1 MFCHQQPCGLT
12 QLSSEGPTIVGGGV
26 GRGGSMEGVW
36 RLPALS
42 TVAFVGTDWWLW
54 EPPSLY
60 KSVFASQ
67 VFVQSSADFPYIQ
80 PCADESERPGQRQCW
95 E

>member
-1 MFCHQQPCGLT
+1 
-12 QLSSEGPTIVGGGV
+12 
-26 GRGGSMEGVW
+26 MEGVW

-42 TVAFVGTDWWLW
+42 TVAFVGIDWWLW

-67 VFVQSSADFPYIQ
+67 VFVQSSADSPAPSGAKGQSCINVGNNTAVIKSCYFYINN
-80 PCADESERPGQRQCW
+80 ALYLSIMLA
-95 E
+95 